1 MTPARSPFAVA
12 ADELYPPAVVLDA
25 SWFCGRRD
33 CDGKPHDGFERPHA
47 RGSQNPPPADD
58 VDWLVWLILAGRGY
72 GKTRVGAEY
81 TADQLRRHDR
91 WRWALIG
98 STFTDGRDTMVEGES
113 GLLRVLP
120 PSALIDGSTER
131 SWNRSLGELKLA
143 NGSQAKLFTSE
154 RPRQLRGPQHH
165 GAWGDEPF
173 HWADAH
179 LGDADDSTFSNLL
192 LGLRLG
198 AHPRLVLTSTPKR
211 VKLLVGTSERPGVMK
226 QPTTVVTRG
235 STYENLDNLAP
246 TFRAQILSKYEG
258 TTLGRQ
264 ELHAE
269 VLDDVEGALW
279 TMATI
284 EAGRVDASPSLV
296 RIVVAIDPAATSSE
310 GADDTGIVVAGRA
323 ADGQFY
329 VLEDASMHGSPD
341 AWASRAIDRFDH
353 YDADRVIGE
362 ANNGGDMIE
371 ALLRTK
377 RPTLSY
383 TKVHA
388 SRGKHTRAEPV
399 AALYEQGRVHH
410 VGLFV
415 DLEDEMT
422 TWVPGND
429 SPDHMDALVWAIT
442 SLMTKGPVTSSTA
455 AGMTLPRLTPRR

>member
-1 MTPARSPFAVA
+1 MGRNSALIDTLAPPVA
-12 ADELYPPAVVLDA
+12 DFGP
-25 SWFCGRRD
+25 SWFCGNAG
-33 CDGKPHDGFERPHA
+33 CDGKAHAGFERPHA

-58 VDWLVWLILAGRGY
+58 PDWLVWLILAGRGY
-72 GKTRVGAEY
+72 GKTRVGSEF
-81 TADQLRRHDR
+81 TADQLKRNER

-113 GLLRVLP
+113 GLLRIIP
-120 PSALIDGSTER
+120 PSLLIDGSTER

-173 HWADAH
+173 HWTDAH

-198 AHPRLVLTSTPKR
+198 PHPRLVLTSTPKR
-211 VKLLVGTSERPGVMK
+211 VRLLMGTTERPGVRD
-226 QPTTVVTRG
+226 QPSTVVTRG

-246 TFRAQILSKYEG
+246 TFRAQVLSKYEG

-279 TMATI
+279 TTATI
-284 EAGRVDASPSLV
+284 DTHRVIEAPSDLT
-296 RIVVAIDPAATSSE
+296 RIVVAIDPAATGGE
-310 GADDTGIVVAGRA
+310 AADDTGIVVAGRNA
-323 ADGQFY
+323 VGEFF
-329 VLEDASMHGSPD
+329 VLDDASMHGSPD
-341 AWASRAIDRFDH
+341 AWGHAALTAFDDH
-353 YDADRVIGE
+353 NADRVIAE
-362 ANNGGDMIE
+362 TNNGGDMIE

-377 RPTLSY
+377 RPLLPY
-383 TKVHA
+383 TKVTA
-388 SRGKHTRAEPV
+388 SRGKRTRAEPI

-410 VGLFV
+410 VGMFT

-422 TWVPGND
+422 TWVPGMD
-429 SPDHMDALVWAIT
+429 SPDRMDALVWAIT
-442 SLMTKGPVTSSTA
+442 SLMTSGPVSSGTA
-455 AGMTLPRLTPRR
+455 AGMVLPRMTPRSR